1 MGGVSSG
8 ICMWEES
15 VVARLGVAWED
26 LLVSAEE
33 IELGYPVIE
42 ARGVPD
48 KPVNEI
54 PIFDLGPLPTGKIN
68 KELTVSSSIPL
79 NKIEAILKLKNGHGS
94 LYRLYHLINWEV
106 ALAKQLTITLNMH
119 RRQALSLD
127 RFAVS
132 KGVRTLEKAGLI
144 KVERQPGKSPR
155 ITVL

>member
-1 MGGVSSG
+1 VAKVGVD
-8 ICMWEES
+8 W
-15 VVARLGVAWED
+15 RD
-26 LLVSAEE
+26 LLVSEEE
-33 IELGYPVIE
+33 IELGYPIIQ
-42 ARGVPD
+42 AKGVAD
-48 KPVNEI
+48 KPINEI
-54 PIFDLGPLPTGKIN
+54 PIFDLGQVPTRKTN